1 MVASKYETGADYD
14 QLIDSVLP
22 NSVIFASQHL
32 SLVRMKWLVVL
43 LSCLV
48 VFSCGKYSSL
58 SFSHS
63 SLYCFMGCITLSKRC
78 ARSSEQYSGIF
89 FSVRGDFCYLRGEER
104 KTKIQTGDKE
114 TKYRTV
120 GEYSSLIEENLIYC

>member
-78 ARSSEQYSGIF
+78 ARSSEQL
-89 FSVRGDFCYLRGEER
+89 VRTISKNRFPYCLPNKIIG
-104 KTKIQTGDKE
+104 IQTKDIFQIS
-114 TKYRTV
+114 T
-120 GEYSSLIEENLIYC
+120 SI